1 MIPVEAIERVIDDL
15 ETEKKRA
22 SEIIAYTEIHG
33 HNFETLIGRAAALQ
47 YAIQELQ
54 KVLSEYAR

>member
-22 SEIIAYTEIHG
+22 AEIIAYTEIHG
-33 HNFETLIGRAAALQ
+33 HNFEVLIGRAAVLQ
-47 YAIQELQ
+47 YAIEELR
-54 KVLSEYAR
+54 KVLSDYAR